1 MLDASAS
8 RTTVGSKLDQERATS
23 KRIQVVAVRFSS
35 SISETVTFE
44 AGWGLGP
51 ATGVFALMPGQVS
64 PQTTGTRARLGQ
76 ITNQSCKMAT
86 DQLPFLRRRGQK
98 QNTAHTSPARGGP
111 LLKPNPPSCP
121 YLHPFKEPS
130 CSPRRWSWVPDT
142 CSLSLL
148 RAAA

>member
-1 MLDASAS
+1 MWVKDSGLLDASAS

-35 SISETVTFE
+35 SIRETVTFE

-98 QNTAHTSPARGGP
+98 QNTVHTSPARGWATPQAQPAKLP
-111 LLKPNPPSCP
+111 LPSP
-121 YLHPFKEPS
+121 IQGTIL
-130 CSPRRWSWVPDT
+130 
-142 CSLSLL
+142 LSSEVELGT
-148 RAAA
+148 